1 MGTSQRLYC
10 ATHSRDRKDTCPPST
25 RKCCRLFCRS
35 LAGAIRTLKIS
46 MGTKPLLVRCYCIF
60 FSTHNSNNCQGN
72 VCILVWSDS
81 TPISVSCKVLLAWRK
96 SSCCAAC
103 GLWQHMLEA
112 VLGFQGQYKYWAVAG
127 GAGNHRPHFC
137 LWLHLSSK
145 TS

>member
-1 MGTSQRLYC
+1 MPTLHQKMLQ
-10 ATHSRDRKDTCPPST
+10 TFLQVTCWCNKNSENIHGH
-25 RKCCRLFCRS
+25 K
-35 LAGAIRTLKIS
+35 TLTCK
-46 MGTKPLLVRCYCIF
+46 MLLHF
-60 FSTHNSNNCQGN
+60 FSTHNSNNCRGN

-81 TPISVSCKVLLAWRK
+81 TPISVSCKVLLGWRK

-145 TS
+145 PS